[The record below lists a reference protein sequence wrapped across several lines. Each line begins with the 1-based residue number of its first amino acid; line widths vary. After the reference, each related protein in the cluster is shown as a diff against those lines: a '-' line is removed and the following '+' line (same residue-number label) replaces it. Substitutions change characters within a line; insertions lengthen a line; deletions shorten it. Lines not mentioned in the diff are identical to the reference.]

1 MKNYLTERMY
11 KASSGIANAIF
22 VTIGIG
28 LLLETIGNMTGLTIL
43 VIIGTALKML
53 MAPAIG
59 AGIAVM
65 LGGNTLTIFSAM
77 AAGAIGAGAIQT
89 TADGM
94 ITIATGEPIGCLIAA
109 TIATFVGKRISGKTP
124 LDMMAIPITAV
135 LAGGVVGYYL
145 NLVIAPF
152 LNMVSAFISAS
163 VAGSPVIGA
172 SVISVVG
179 GLVLMSPASSAAIA
193 IALNLD
199 PVSSA
204 AMLVGTT
211 SMYIG
216 FSFVSM
222 RQNNLGG
229 FLAQFVCTPK
239 VQLPNIVKN
248 PRILIGPI
256 LAAAVA
262 APISTVAL
270 GFTAPSAL
278 GGLGFCSLIA
288 PLNIFVSQG
297 SGSFAVYILTACLV
311 PIAITVIVNKVLEKA
326 SWLRKGDMALVV
338 E

>member
-28 LLLETIGNMTGLTIL
+28 LLLETIGKMTGLTIL
-43 VIIGTALKML
+43 VMIGTAAKML

-77 AAGAIGAGAIQT
+77 AAGALGAGAIQT

-124 LDMMAIPITAV
+124 LDMMAIPVTAV
-135 LAGGVVGYYL
+135 LSGGVAGYYL

-163 VAGSPVIGA
+163 VAGSPVVGA
-172 SVISVVG
+172 AVISVVG

-211 SMYIG
+211 SMFIG
-216 FSFVSM
+216 FSFVSI

-248 PRILIGPI
+248 PRILIGPT

-278 GGLGFCSLIA
+278 AGLGFCSLIA

-311 PIAITVIVNKVLEKA
+311 PIAITVVVNKVLEKV

>member
-1 MKNYLTERMY
+1 MKNYLVDRMY
-11 KASSGIANAIF
+11 KASSGVANAIF

-28 LLLETIGNMTGLTIL
+28 LLLETIGNMSGLAIL
-43 VIIGTALKML
+43 VTIGTATKML

-59 AGIAVM
+59 AGIAIM
-65 LGGNTLTIFSAM
+65 LGANTLTVFSAM
-77 AAGAIGAGAIQT
+77 AAGTIGAGAVHMT
-89 TADGM
+89 TEGVLA
-94 ITIATGEPIGCLIAA
+94 IATGEPIGCLIAA

-124 LDMMAIPITAV
+124 LDMMAIPITAI
-135 LAGGVVGYYL
+135 LAGGVAGYYL
-145 NLVIAPF
+145 NFVIAPL
-152 LNMVSAFISAS
+152 LNTISAFISAS
-163 VAGSPVIGA
+163 VSGSPIIGA
-172 SVISVVG
+172 AVISVVG

-211 SMYIG
+211 SMYMA

-222 RQNNLGG
+222 RQNDLGG

-248 PRILIGPI
+248 PRVLIGPVV
-256 LAAAVA
+256 AAAVA
-262 APISTVAL
+262 APLATVIL

-288 PLNIFVSQG
+288 PLNILAAQGFVG
-297 SGSFAVYILTACLV
+297 FGIYMLAGVLV
-311 PIAITVIVNKVLEKA
+311 PIAIAVVVNTAMEKVKWVNK
-326 SWLRKGDMALVV
+326 GDLALVV

>member
-1 MKNYLTERMY
+1 MKNYLVERMY

-43 VIIGTALKML
+43 VIIGTAVKML

-77 AAGAIGAGAIQT
+77 AAGAVGAGAIQT

-124 LDMMAIPITAV
+124 LDMMAIPISAV
-135 LAGGVVGYYL
+135 LAGGIAGYYL
-145 NLVIAPF
+145 NLIIAPF
-152 LNMVSAFISAS
+152 LNMVSAFISTS

-172 SVISVVG
+172 AVISVVG

-216 FSFVSM
+216 FSFISM

-229 FLAQFVCTPK
+229 FLAQFMCTPK

-248 PRILIGPI
+248 PRILIGPTV
-256 LAAAVA
+256 AAAVA

-297 SGSFAVYILTACLV
+297 TGSFAVYIVTACLV
-311 PIAITVIVNKVLEKA
+311 PIAITVVVNKVLEKA

>member
-1 MKNYLTERMY
+1 MKTYLTDRMY

-22 VTIGIG
+22 VTIGVG
-28 LLLETIGNMTGLTIL
+28 LLLETIGNMTGLSIL
-43 VIIGTALKML
+43 VIIGTTVKML

-109 TIATFVGKRISGKTP
+109 TIATFVGKRVSGKTP
-124 LDMMAIPITAV
+124 LDMMAIPIAAI
-135 LAGGVVGYYL
+135 LAGGLAGYYL

-152 LNMVSAFISAS
+152 LSTVSAVISAS

-172 SVISVVG
+172 AVISVVG

-211 SMYIG
+211 SMYIA
-216 FSFVSM
+216 FSFVSI

-248 PRILIGPI
+248 PRILIGPTV
-256 LAAAVA
+256 AAAIA

-297 SGSFAVYILTACLV
+297 AGSFAVYIVTACLV
-311 PIAITVIVNKVLEKA
+311 PIAITVVVNKLLEKA

>member
-1 MKNYLTERMY
+1 MKNYLVERMY

-43 VIIGTALKML
+43 VIIGTAVKML

-77 AAGAIGAGAIQT
+77 AAGAVGAGAIQT

-124 LDMMAIPITAV
+124 LDMMAIPISAV
-135 LAGGVVGYYL
+135 LAGGIAGYYL
-145 NLVIAPF
+145 NLIIAPF
-152 LNMVSAFISAS
+152 LNMVSAFISTS

-172 SVISVVG
+172 AVISVIG

-216 FSFVSM
+216 FSFISM

-229 FLAQFVCTPK
+229 FLAQFMCTPK

-248 PRILIGPI
+248 PRILIGPTV
-256 LAAAVA
+256 AAAVA

-297 SGSFAVYILTACLV
+297 TGSFAVYIVTACLV
-311 PIAITVIVNKVLEKA
+311 PIAITVVVNKVLEKA

>member
-1 MKNYLTERMY
+1 MKTYLTDRMF

-28 LLLETIGNMTGLTIL
+28 LLLETIGNLTGLTIL
-43 VIIGTALKML
+43 VIIGTTVKML

-59 AGIAVM
+59 AGIAIM

-77 AAGAIGAGAIQT
+77 AAGTIGAGAIQT
-89 TADGM
+89 TADGV

-109 TIATFVGKRISGKTP
+109 TIAIFVGKRISGKTP
-124 LDMMAIPITAV
+124 LDMMAIPIAAILV
-135 LAGGVVGYYL
+135 GGIAGYYL

-152 LNMVSAFISAS
+152 LSVVSALISAS
-163 VAGSPVIGA
+163 VADSPVIGA
-172 SVISVVG
+172 VVISVVG

-199 PVSSA
+199 PVSSG

-211 SMYIG
+211 SMYIA
-216 FSFVSM
+216 FSFVSI

-239 VQLPNIVKN
+239 VQLPNIIKN
-248 PRILIGPI
+248 PRILIGPTI
-256 LAAAVA
+256 AAAVA

-270 GFTAPSAL
+270 GFTAPSAIA
-278 GGLGFCSLIA
+278 GIGFCSLIA

-297 SGSFAVYILTACLV
+297 IGSFVVYIITACLV
-311 PIAITVIVNKVLEKA
+311 PIAVTLIVNKLLEKA

>member
-43 VIIGTALKML
+43 VMIGTAVKML

-135 LAGGVVGYYL
+135 LAGGVAGYYL

-172 SVISVVG
+172 AVISVVG

-211 SMYIG
+211 SMFIG
-216 FSFVSM
+216 FSFVSI

-248 PRILIGPI
+248 PRILIGPT

-278 GGLGFCSLIA
+278 AGLGFCSLIA

-311 PIAITVIVNKVLEKA
+311 PIAITVVVNKVLEKV